1 MHSSLTEANVV
12 PLQFREAIYYLLC
25 CYRWRTVHQC
35 LGHTLLEVGNIFCFL
50 KSKVLIKFPFQRLS
64 LYDPFPPSLSSQH
77 STDLLTRVIH
87 FLQARAIISK
97 PQFQPFFFFYHCF
110 YRRKSRVGVSEW
122 HSRKGEQSWED
133 CCLQSG
139 SNVGGEERVQENPTT
154 SLIFLHVNS
163 GIWDKQT
170 VVGPSERCLIPC
182 SGSGQPY

>member
-97 PQFQPFFFFYHCF
+97 PQFQPFFFTVFTEESLGQVFQNGIAEKVSKGGRTAACNQGVMLVE
-110 YRRKSRVGVSEW
+110 RREC
-122 HSRKGEQSWED
+122 RKI
-133 CCLQSG
+133 L
-139 SNVGGEERVQENPTT
+139 P
-154 SLIFLHVNS
+154 
-163 GIWDKQT
+163 
-170 VVGPSERCLIPC
+170 PP
-182 SGSGQPY
+182 